1 MKKSER
7 LREFGIIKWFGEDK
21 PRNLLI
27 NRIFFL
33 HFSDS
38 KKNQNK

>member
-7 LREFGIIKWFGEDK
+7 LREFGIINWFGEDK

-27 NRIFFL
+27 NRIFF
-33 HFSDS
+33 HRFSVS
-38 KKNQNK
+38 YLQK